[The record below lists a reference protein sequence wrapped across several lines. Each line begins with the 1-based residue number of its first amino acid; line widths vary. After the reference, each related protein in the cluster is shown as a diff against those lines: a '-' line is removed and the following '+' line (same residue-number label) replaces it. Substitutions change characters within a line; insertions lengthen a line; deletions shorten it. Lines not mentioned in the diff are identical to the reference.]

1 MIPYSEC
8 YMRRFA
14 LLVAVVA
21 AFSSVSLA
29 QVVDAHAP
37 AERVTYFLIDASGSM
52 NERTIANKA
61 ELEVSK
67 TLEKIKAINPN
78 APVSRTYFKA
88 PNRDFCSHPITI
100 ANPVPASDSVRE
112 FVVSGNNDYTPLGN
126 ALASAVTQIGDNPA
140 DVFIITDGHQTPDC
154 GLDFCS
160 VARELLPRANLNVQI
175 LPVGNDPVTESL
187 ATCVDRAKEQD
198 GKEITA
204 EKISDT
210 HSKSKWDEAGLFE
223 RWLWLF
229 ITMIVCAASGVFGS
243 RDGLR
248 AKDFEHH
255 SGLIQEN
262 ERVLLTRPE
271 NASDLRGQIKTWSAF
286 KEADRQIL
294 KWLAWGLLIASLA
307 MTIWLLFCDAS
318 INDFEL
324 STARAMGWFVLSSN
338 FSTAF
343 AVLVVTPIIFA
354 FSQNW
359 RRLQAQRTF
368 AFVAGLAAQEEAA
381 RLRQEFGDLYK
392 TYLSVRDSVLLTE
405 LNSNWTNTKRFGF
418 RSVRPS
424 PEFSQE
430 DLGRL
435 ERVKRKLLQVA
446 QGPMLQAEAADTDGI
461 KAAIQRIQLFAPRP
475 LRKSRTVEQM
485 IEAIGET
492 GWFGDKAAEWKA
504 LNEAIRLKNV
514 PAIKEALSNLD

>member
-1 MIPYSEC
+1 
-8 YMRRFA
+8 MRRLA
-14 LLVAVVA
+14 LFVAVVA

-29 QVVDAHAP
+29 QELDAQAP
-37 AERVTYFLIDASGSM
+37 AKRTTYFLIDASGSM
-52 NERTIANKA
+52 NVRTIADKA

-67 TLEKIKAINPN
+67 ALDKIKATNPN

-100 ANPVPASDSVRE
+100 AIPVPASNSVRE

-126 ALASAVTQIGDNPA
+126 ALASAITYIGDNPA
-140 DVFIITDGHQTPDC
+140 DILIITDGHQSPDC

-175 LPVGNDPVTESL
+175 IPVGNDPVTESL
-187 ATCVDRAKEQD
+187 ASCVDRAKELD
-198 GKEITA
+198 GKEISA
-204 EKISDT
+204 EKIFDRE
-210 HSKSKWDEAGLFE
+210 SKSEWDEAGFFE

-229 ITMIVCAASGVFGS
+229 IAMLVCAASVVFGL

-255 SGLIQEN
+255 SGLIQES
-262 ERVLLTRPE
+262 ERVLLTKPE

-286 KEADRQIL
+286 KEADRKIL
-294 KWLAWGLLIASLA
+294 KWLAWGLLITSLV
-307 MTIWLLFCDAS
+307 MTLWLLFLDVS
-318 INDFEL
+318 LNSFEL

-405 LNSNWTNTKRFGF
+405 LNSNWTNPKRFGF
-418 RSVRPS
+418 KSVRPS

-446 QGPMLQAEAADTDGI
+446 QGPILQAEAADTDGI
-461 KAAIQRIQLFAPRP
+461 KAAIQRFQHFAPRP
-475 LRKSRTVEQM
+475 LRKSRTMEQM
-485 IEAIGET
+485 IEAVDET
-492 GWFGDKAAEWKA
+492 GWFGEKAGEWKA
-504 LNEAIRLKNV
+504 LKEAIRLKNV
-514 PAIKEALSNLD
+514 PAIKEALSILD